1 MQQRRQTRWTVAV
14 LSTLLVLALMPS
26 VAAQETTPPVGSE
39 AWVRLIDA
47 DGAPAGLVVL
57 EDVGDA
63 VFVSVRASGLRPGF
77 HGFHVHAG
85 ARCTDDSGE
94 PDFALAEGH
103 FGHDEDTHHGQ
114 HPGDLPSLYADAD
127 GEAELSF
134 ATDRFTLQEIVGRTI
149 IVHADPDNFANIP
162 DRYRSTSGSGP
173 DEETRLTGDSG
184 DRVACGEVAPAAP
197 AALDPTRS
205 PEVGRAYVEL
215 LDSDLEPIGVAEV
228 AGFADGRTRVSAVID
243 EGLTG
248 SFHGFHVHSGE
259 RCVDDEGNADFSEAG
274 GHLGHED
281 LGGDIHGDH
290 TGDLVPLLAL
300 GDGSAYLSFVT
311 DRFVPA
317 DVMGR
322 AMIVHAGPDNFAH
335 IPPRYL
341 STSPQ
346 DGPAPPGPD
355 RTTQA
360 TGDSG
365 DRLACGVL
373 EPDAMS
379 VRLDGANRY
388 DTAVS
393 VSGSGFPEAQS
404 APAAVLARGDVFAD
418 GLAGTPLAGAVDG
431 PLLLTQPNAL
441 PQVVADELSRVL
453 AEDATVHLLG
463 GERAIGDGVR
473 EAVEAL
479 GFATERI
486 AGANRY
492 ETAVA
497 IAEELDPDVILLAT
511 GVRFPDALA
520 AGAAAAT
527 SGGAVL
533 LTAGDEP
540 HPATDAYLEETGDA
554 DTHAIGGPA
563 AAAYPDA
570 EAHVGANRYETA
582 AEVAR
587 AFFDDDVDLAAGLAR
602 GGSAGDATD
611 QAFADALTGGAH
623 AARLGSPILLTPSTA
638 LHPTTAQ
645 VLCDLSL
652 RVGTVYGYGG
662 PTALANRVLDAAAD
676 AAAGLGCPT
685 S

>member
-1 MQQRRQTRWTVAV
+1 MHLPRSARRVVA
-14 LSTLLVLALMPS
+14 LLAALTVLALLPPA
-26 VAAQETTPPVGSE
+26 AAQETTPPVGTE

-47 DGAPAGLVVL
+47 DGAEAGLVVL

-63 VFVSVRASGLRPGF
+63 VFVSAQVAGLEPGF

-85 ARCTDDSGE
+85 GACTGE
-94 PDFALAEGH
+94 DGDPDFSLAEGH
-103 FGHDEDTHHGQ
+103 YGHDEDTAHGT
-114 HPGDLPSLYADAD
+114 HPGDLPSLYADAE

-134 ATDRFTLQEIVGRTI
+134 ATDRFTLEEIVGRTI

-162 DRYRSTSGSGP
+162 DRYQSTSGSGP
-173 DEETRLTGDSG
+173 DEETRRTGDAG
-184 DRVACGEVAPAAP
+184 GRVACGEVAASAP
-197 AALDPTRS
+197 AALDPTRP

-215 LDSDLEPIGVAEV
+215 LDTDLSPIGVAEV
-228 AGFADGRTRVSAVID
+228 AGFADGRSRVSAVID
-243 EGLTG
+243 EGLDGT
-248 SFHGFHVHSGE
+248 FHGFHVHSGE
-259 RCVDDEGNADFSEAG
+259 RCTDDEGNADFSQAG
-274 GHLGHED
+274 GHLGHAD
-281 LGGDIHGDH
+281 LGGDSHGDH

-311 DRFVPA
+311 DRFEPA

-322 AMIVHAGPDNFAH
+322 TIIVHAGPDNFAH
-335 IPPRYL
+335 IPNRYV

-346 DGPAPPGPD
+346 DGPALPGPD

-373 EPDAMS
+373 EPDALA

-388 DTAVS
+388 ETAVS
-393 VSGSGFPEAQS
+393 VSVSSFPQPETAT
-404 APAAVLARGDVFAD
+404 AAVLARGDVFAD
-418 GLAGTPLAGAVDG
+418 GLAGTPLATAVEG
-431 PLLLTQPNAL
+431 PLLLTQPGAL
-441 PQVVADELSRVL
+441 PAVVADELTRVL
-453 AEDATVHLLG
+453 AADATVYLLG
-463 GERAIGDGVR
+463 GEQAISGGVE
-473 EAVEAL
+473 EAVERL
-479 GFATERI
+479 GFATERV
-486 AGANRY
+486 AGDNRY

-497 IAEELDPDVILLAT
+497 IAEELDPDVLLVAT
-511 GVRFPDALA
+511 GIRFPDALA
-520 AGAAAAT
+520 AGAAAGA

-533 LTAGDEP
+533 LSAGDQP
-540 HPATDAYLEETGDA
+540 HPATDAYLDGAGDT
-554 DTHAIGGPA
+554 DVHAIGGPA

-582 AEVAR
+582 ADVAR
-587 AFFDDDVDLAAGLAR
+587 AFFDDDMDLAAGLAR
-602 GGSAGDATD
+602 GGTSGDAAD

-623 AARLGSPILLTPSTA
+623 AARLASPILLTPSTA

-645 VLCDLSL
+645 VLCDLSQ

-662 PTALANRVLDAAAD
+662 PTALANRVLDDAAD